1 MTTILVTGANRG
13 VGFELTRQYADDGCR
28 VIACCRSPD
37 DAENLQRLS
46 EQSEGRVSAH
56 RLDVTDADTV
66 AELASDLSETT
77 IDILINN
84 AGILGGDPNTIFG
97 MDYAGWTDAFATNTI
112 GPFRVI
118 EALIE
123 NIKRAETPKIIT
135 ISSQL
140 GSLNRKGGVSYAYK
154 SSKAAVNK
162 VMQVLAE
169 DLKDEGIIVCP
180 VHPGWVRTDMGGQQA
195 DLSPAESASGLRQWI
210 ASLTLEDS
218 GLFFKW
224 NGERHEW

>member
-1 MTTILVTGANRG
+1 
-13 VGFELTRQYADDGCR
+13 
-28 VIACCRSPD
+28 
-37 DAENLQRLS
+37 
-46 EQSEGRVSAH
+46 
-56 RLDVTDADTV
+56 
-66 AELASDLSETT
+66 
-77 IDILINN
+77 
-84 AGILGGDPNTIFG
+84 

-135 ISSQL
+135 FSGQL
-140 GSLNRKGGVSYAYK
+140 GSLNRKGGGSYAYK

-224 NGERHEW
+224 SGERHEW